1 MLRLFNFSI
10 KLVKQTDNGT
20 MSIHVILIRHV
31 HFFYMASV
39 EYDESILKMVRQH
52 NSQVGKNTFIY

>member
-1 MLRLFNFSI
+1 MSFNFRI

-20 MSIHVILIRHV
+20 TSFHVILIRYI
-31 HFFYMASV
+31 HFFYTASV
-39 EYDESILKMVRQH
+39 EYDESVLKMVRQH